1 MPPTATA
8 TDEPSLHPDLDH
20 ESGDRPQGIVTLI
33 TIPVSDVATRT
44 AWADDELAEAADEAI
59 AELRELDRD
68 GSDGSEAAL
77 PVVAR
82 GLVAEGAGDF
92 AGSGDTEGRVKA
104 KPVTRANLRASTSD
118 GAAFGAMVG
127 LGESYLSA
135 FALAVGLG
143 EISAGLVSSVP
154 LLVGGILQLI
164 SLRAVHWFGGE
175 KRWIVFCAAMQGL
188 SFVPLVIAALVG
200 SISLLPLILIA
211 SVYWTGGLAAGPPWN
226 TWMET
231 IVPSRIRA
239 RYFSCRTRMTQLCTL
254 LGLVGGGAVLQFA
267 RNQGEVL
274 LGFATIF
281 AAAAIFRMWSV
292 TWLIRHRQPSHD
304 MTRGNEQRIRVAKS
318 VTATEPQ
325 AVTAAKGSGEV
336 VGIEGAPMSG
346 LRLLS
351 YLVAVQAAVQIS
363 GPYFSPY
370 MLKQLEL
377 SYSEFVTLLAVGFV
391 SKIISLSWWGKQT
404 HQGGAKRLLW
414 IGGVGIVPVAGL
426 WIFSNNLYYLAS
438 VQMLSGFLWAA
449 YELGFFLMF
458 FETLPIEKRTR
469 MLTYYNLANMVALC
483 VGAFTGAVILRGLG
497 GDQSAYWVLFGTSS
511 VCRFLALGLL
521 FGAGL
526 KAIPVIQVCMRV
538 LGVRVATSSF
548 DSPILSTFDNRSKD

>member
-1 MPPTATA
+1 
-8 TDEPSLHPDLDH
+8 
-20 ESGDRPQGIVTLI
+20 
-33 TIPVSDVATRT
+33 
-44 AWADDELAEAADEAI
+44 
-59 AELRELDRD
+59 
-68 GSDGSEAAL
+68 
-77 PVVAR
+77 
-82 GLVAEGAGDF
+82 
-92 AGSGDTEGRVKA
+92 
-104 KPVTRANLRASTSD
+104 
-118 GAAFGAMVG
+118 
-127 LGESYLSA
+127 
-135 FALAVGLG
+135 
-143 EISAGLVSSVP
+143 
-154 LLVGGILQLI
+154 
-164 SLRAVHWFGGE
+164 
-175 KRWIVFCAAMQGL
+175 
-188 SFVPLVIAALVG
+188 
-200 SISLLPLILIA
+200 
-211 SVYWTGGLAAGPPWN
+211 
-226 TWMET
+226 
-231 IVPSRIRA
+231 
-239 RYFSCRTRMTQLCTL
+239 MTQLCTL

-292 TWLIRHRQPSHD
+292 TWLIRHRQPAHD

-325 AVTAAKGSGEV
+325 MSATAKGSGEA

-363 GPYFSPY
+363 GPYFAPY

-377 SYSEFVTLLAVGFV
+377 SYSEFVTLLALGFV

-483 VGAFTGAVILRGLG
+483 VGAFTGAAILRGLG

-511 VCRFLALGLL
+511 ACRFLALGLL

-526 KAIPVIQVCMRV
+526 KATPVFQVCMRV

-548 DSPILSTFDNRSKD
+548 DSPILSTFDNRSRD